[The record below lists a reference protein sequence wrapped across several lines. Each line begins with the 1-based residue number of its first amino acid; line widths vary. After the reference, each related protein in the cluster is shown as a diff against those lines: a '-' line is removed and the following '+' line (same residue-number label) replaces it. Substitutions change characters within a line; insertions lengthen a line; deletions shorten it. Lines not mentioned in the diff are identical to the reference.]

1 MTLSIKLPIY
11 FVGSFLVSVLIAPLI
26 IKGLKRLKA
35 GQSILEYVVQHESK
49 AGTPTMGGIIFI
61 IPVVV
66 VSLIEF
72 TPLSLVAMSLTV
84 GFGLVGFLD
93 DFIKVKLG
101 RNQGLKPYQKII
113 AQLGLSAIAGYFVYA
128 SPQIGSSINI
138 PYLKGGLDLG
148 WGIIPVVIFLYV
160 ATTNAVNLTDGL
172 DGLAGLSSVGY
183 FVIFAILIGFECSK
197 LENSDAESARQLVSL
212 ASFSVAVVGG
222 LLGYL
227 VYNSSPAKVF
237 MGDTGSLA
245 LGAGVASV
253 AVMSKNPL
261 FIATAGIMFL
271 WTCISVIIQVLCFK
285 LTKKR
290 VFKMAPFHHHLEM
303 SGLSETKIGVIYF
316 ALTLVGGAVTF
327 VLAGGL

>member
-1 MTLSIKLPIY
+1 MTPVIRLPLY
-11 FVGSFLVSVLIAPLI
+11 FIGSFFMSVLIAPLI
-26 IKGLKRLKA
+26 IKGLKKLRA

-49 AGTPTMGGIIFI
+49 SGTPTMGGIIFI
-61 IPVVV
+61 IPIVI

-72 TPLSLVAMSLTV
+72 TPLSLVAMSLTL

-101 RNQGLKPYQKII
+101 RNQGLKPYQKIV
-113 AQLGLSAIAGYFVYA
+113 AQLGLSAIASYFAYA
-128 SPQIGSSINI
+128 SDHVGTVVNI
-138 PYLKGGLDLG
+138 PFLSGGLDLG
-148 WGIIPVVIFLYV
+148 WGIIPLVLFLYV

-183 FVIFAILIGFECSK
+183 FVVFAILIVVECSK
-197 LENSDAESARQLVSL
+197 LGDDNETTKQLMSL
-212 ASFSVAVVGG
+212 CAFSVATIGG

-227 VYNSSPAKVF
+227 VYNSYPAKVF

-245 LGAGVASV
+245 LGASVASV

-261 FIATAGIMFL
+261 FISTAGIMFV
-271 WTCISVIIQVLCFK
+271 WTCISVIIQVLYFK

-290 VFKMAPFHHHLEM
+290 VFLMAPFHHHLEM
-303 SGLSETKIGVIYF
+303 KGMSETKIGVLYL

-327 VLAGGL
+327 VLAGGI

>member
-1 MTLSIKLPIY
+1 MTPSIKLCLY
-11 FVGSFLVSVLIAPLI
+11 FIGSFLVSVFVAPLI
-26 IKGLKRLKA
+26 IKGLKKLKA

-61 IPVVV
+61 IPVII

-101 RNQGLKPYQKII
+101 RNQGLKPYQKIV
-113 AQLGLSAIAGYFVYA
+113 AQLGLSAIAGYFAYA
-128 SPQIGSSINI
+128 SPHVGSAINM
-138 PYLKGGLDLG
+138 PFTNGVDFG
-148 WGIIPVVIFLYV
+148 WGIIPIVIFLYV
-160 ATTNAVNLTDGL
+160 ASTNAVNLTDGL

-183 FVIFAILIGFECSK
+183 FVIFAILIAFECSK
-197 LENSDAESARQLVSL
+197 IEENNPESARQLISL
-212 ASFSVAVVGG
+212 ASFCVATVGG

-245 LGAGVASV
+245 LGASVASV

-261 FIATAGIMFL
+261 FIATAGIMFV
-271 WTCISVIIQVLCFK
+271 WTCISVIIQVLYFK

-303 SGLSETKIGVIYF
+303 SGMSETRIGALYF

-327 VLAGGL
+327 ALAGGI